1 MNALST
7 NSASK
12 ESVFGKFS
20 GPYFPAFGLNEER
33 DGVSLHIQSEWW
45 KIRTRKTPNTDTS
58 HAVEY
63 SPIIPYI
70 TERFVVN
77 QFKVTD
83 FFLYSWKSKTWG
95 FLLISGTIGKRSMAQ
110 NGLMGW
116 LHRLTLI
123 AFLIIFLFLVS
134 KKCFLSSLYF
144 AELFHEPLG
153 KWNKHY
159 STHGSEYSIAN
170 IFWVFHILSTYFE
183 ITAIYNK
190 RGKY

>member
-77 QFKVTD
+77 QFKATD

-95 FLLISGTIGKRSMAQ
+95 FLLILGTIGKRSVAQ

-134 KKCFLSSLYF
+134 KKYFLSSLYF
-144 AELFHEPLG
+144 AELFHERLG

-159 STHGSEYSIAN
+159 STRGSEYNIAN